1 MTIMNENDKEEFCDQ
16 IRIYRNNM
24 FRIAMGVLRNNVD
37 AEDAVS
43 ESIVNA
49 YEHIETLRDYSKF
62 RPWVMRI
69 TVNEAYRI
77 AKKRNYYDLWSDGNI
92 PDIPFKDHSNELWSV
107 VSKLENDFRIVVIL
121 YYYEDCSLKEISSI
135 LSIPTGTVKSRLSR
149 AKCKLKIMI

>member
-1 MTIMNENDKEEFCDQ
+1 MTIVNENDKEEFCNQ

-24 FRIAMGVLRNNVD
+24 FRIAMGVLRNNAD

-49 YEHIETLRDYSKF
+49 YEHIETLREYSKF
-62 RPWVMRI
+62 KPWVMRI
-69 TVNEAYRI
+69 TINEAYRI
-77 AKKRNYYDLWSDGNI
+77 AKKRNHYDLWSNGEA
-92 PDIPFKDHSNELWSV
+92 PDIPVKDQLNELWSV
-107 VSKLENDFRIVVIL
+107 VSKLENDFRVVVIL

-149 AKCKLKIMI
+149 AKGKLKEMI

>member
-24 FRIAMGVLRNNVD
+24 FRIAMGVLRNNAD

-49 YEHIETLRDYSKF
+49 YEHIETLREYSKF
-62 RPWVMRI
+62 KPWVMRI
-69 TVNEAYRI
+69 TINEAYRI
-77 AKKRNYYDLWSDGNI
+77 AKKRNHFDLWSDGNI
-92 PDIPFKDHSNELWSV
+92 PDIPFKDQSNELWSV
-107 VSKLENDFRIVVIL
+107 VSSLENDFRIVVIL
-121 YYYEDCSLKEISSI
+121 YYYDDCSVKEISKI

-149 AKCKLKIMI
+149 AKGKLKEMI

>member
-24 FRIAMGVLRNNVD
+24 FRIAMGVLRNNAD

-49 YEHIETLRDYSKF
+49 YEHIETLREYSKF
-62 RPWVMRI
+62 KPWVMRI
-69 TVNEAYRI
+69 TINEAYRI
-77 AKKRNYYDLWSDGNI
+77 AKKRNHYDLWIDGNI
-92 PDIPFKDHSNELWSV
+92 PDIPFKDQSNELWSV
-107 VSKLENDFRIVVIL
+107 VSSLENDFRIVVIL
-121 YYYEDCSLKEISSI
+121 YYYDDCSVKEISKI

-149 AKCKLKIMI
+149 AKCKLKVMI

>member
-1 MTIMNENDKEEFCDQ
+1 MTTMSENDKEEFCNQ
-16 IRIYRNNM
+16 IRKYRNNM

-62 RPWVMRI
+62 KPWIMRI
-69 TVNEAYRI
+69 TINEAYRI
-77 AKKRNYYDLWSDGNI
+77 AKKRNNYDLWSDGNT
-92 PDIPFKDHSNELWSV
+92 PDIIVNDQYNELRNV
-107 VSKLENDFRIVVIL
+107 INTLEYDFRIVVIL

-149 AKCKLKIMI
+149 AKYKLKEMI